1 MIRLINKGCIYYLSE
16 EVCYVNDYYQYV
28 VSLFIRLLK
37 DKELP
42 INIIIGDHD
51 ITFPNKNK
59 LVRVHINYE
68 HTLVKQGGRDTY
80 NTPVGNIKVE
90 NTSNEKYL
98 VRINNAEQ
106 INRADIVVDY
116 SIPNMLNINQS
127 KIYDSIFDKCI
138 YIAPALYEPY
148 LVKSG
153 RSINTLTTFINIHEP
168 RRLRLLSDVNS
179 RYKWNH
185 QNINNCF
192 DKNELCRL
200 YRSTKIMINIHQTD
214 HHHTFEEL
222 RVLPALLCG
231 VLVVCEDSPL
241 REFIPYHECII
252 WSSYD
257 GILEK
262 VNEVLE
268 NYDQYFENIFGKTNK
283 RVKLGDLD
291 RLNHMDLQ
299 DKMSFSFN

>member
-37 DKELP
+37 DKDLP
-42 INIIIGDHD
+42 INIIIGDHH

-59 LVRVHINYE
+59 VVRVHINYE

-90 NTSNEKYL
+90 NAPDERYL
-98 VRINNAEQ
+98 VRINNTEQ

-116 SIPNMLNINQS
+116 SIPNILNINQS
-127 KIYDSIFDKCI
+127 KIYDIMFDKCI
-138 YIAPALYEPY
+138 YIAPVLYEPY
-148 LVKSG
+148 FVKSG
-153 RSINTLTTFINIHEP
+153 RTINTLTTFINTNEP
-168 RRLRLLSDVNS
+168 RRLRLLSNVNS
-179 RYKWNH
+179 TYKWNH

-222 RVLPALLCG
+222 RVLPALLSG

-241 REFIPYHECII
+241 REFIPYHDYII

-257 GILEK
+257 GILER
-262 VNEVLE
+262 VDEVLD
-268 NYDQYFENIFGKTNK
+268 NYDQYFENIFGNGKK

-299 DKMSFSFN
+299 RKIV